1 MGEKHASACVACKML
16 AYGNCMCAR
25 EVCLLGSCDCG
36 FEKCARAFCFFL
48 CVYLLFKLNNFRNSN
63 ELLLRVKYLLN
74 RNSGKV
80 GESVTEVA
88 LK

>member
-1 MGEKHASACVACKML
+1 MILNLGEIAGAKKWGRIAMGEKHASACVACKML

-48 CVYLLFKLNNFRNSN
+48 CVYLLLKLNNFS
-63 ELLLRVKYLLN
+63 KF
-74 RNSGKV
+74 K
-80 GESVTEVA
+80 
-88 LK
+88 